1 MSEQPTILD
10 LQTTIED
17 VEDAYEHYKQTAS
30 DDEVFRICF
39 DDGSIIDICDDSRGW
54 DRATYTNK
62 LHTVFAEVINIVFR
76 NDLSG
81 LGRIESRF
89 SNGGCIY
96 IYPEHIVDMCYVQ
109 WQDSYA

>member
-1 MSEQPTILD
+1 MSEPTILN

-17 VEDAYEHYKQTAS
+17 VADAYEHYKQTAS

-62 LHTVFAEVINIVFR
+62 LRTVFAEVINIVFR
-76 NDLSG
+76 SNPSG
-81 LGRIESRF
+81 LDRIESRF
-89 SNGGCIY
+89 SNGGTIY
-96 IYPEHIVDMCYVQ
+96 IFPEHITDIYYVP
-109 WQDSYA
+109 WEDSYA

>member
-1 MSEQPTILD
+1 MSEPTILD
-10 LQTTIED
+10 LQLTIDD
-17 VEDAYEHYKQTAS
+17 VAEAYDYYKQMAS

-76 NDLSG
+76 NDISG

-89 SNGGCIY
+89 SNGGTLY
-96 IYPEHIVDMCYVQ
+96 IYPEHIVDMCYVK
-109 WQDSYA
+109 WEDSYA